1 VYHCFLPKIK
11 GEMGQKRIFVK
22 DAQGAKSRFCAELLG
37 VVGEFFAKKA

>member
-22 DAQGAKSRFCAELLG
+22 DAQGAKRRFCAEVLG
-37 VVGEFFAKKA
+37 VVGEFFGKKT